1 MHPLRVAALQMCS
14 GNVWADNRAVVA
26 EGLRQ
31 AADEGVR
38 LVVLPENFAVF
49 GAESTLAVAAAW
61 DEITAWLAE
70 QARSHRLW
78 LVAGTLP
85 ASLRPDGTPVP
96 GGRVRSATLVFSDE
110 GICVGR
116 YDKRHLFDVEVA
128 DAQGS
133 YRESAT
139 FEPGDEVAL
148 IDTPWGGLGILT
160 CYDLRFP
167 EQARQ
172 LRKLGADILACPA
185 AFTAVTG
192 EAHWQV
198 LLRARAI
205 ENQCLMIAAAQ
216 GGRHSP
222 QRQTWGHSQII
233 DAWGRVLAERG
244 ESGAGLVAAGWDCG
258 EQEALRRRMP
268 VQAHRRDGG

>member
-1 MHPLRVAALQMCS
+1 MSQVRVAALQMCS
-14 GNVWADNRAVVA
+14 SDLWRDNREVVA
-26 EGLRQ
+26 KGLRQ
-31 AADEGVR
+31 AAAESVQ

-49 GAESTLAVAAAW
+49 GPEATVQVASRW
-61 DEITAWLAE
+61 DDIVTWLAG
-70 QARSHRLW
+70 QARQHRLW

-85 ASLRPDGTPVP
+85 AASRPDGAPVP
-96 GGRVRSATLVFSDE
+96 GGRVRSATLVFSAE
-110 GICVGR
+110 GDCVGR

-133 YRESAT
+133 YQESRT
-139 FEPGDEVAL
+139 FEPGEDLPL
-148 IDTPWGGLGILT
+148 IMTPWGGLGILT

-172 LRKLGADILACPA
+172 LRSQGAELLVCPA

-205 ENQCLMIAAAQ
+205 ENQCLMIASAQ
-216 GGRHSP
+216 GGQHSA

-233 DAWGRVLAERG
+233 DAWGRVLAERHEPG
-244 ESGAGLVAAGWDCG
+244 PGLVAAVWDRS
-258 EQEALRRRMP
+258 EQDALRRRMP
-268 VQAHRRDGG
+268 VQEHRRG

>member
-1 MHPLRVAALQMCS
+1 MSQVRVAALQMCS
-14 GNVWADNRAVVA
+14 SNLWQDNREAVA

-31 AADEGVR
+31 AAAEFVQ

-49 GAESTLAVAAAW
+49 GPEATVQVASHW
-61 DEITAWLAE
+61 NEIVAWLAG
-70 QARSHRLW
+70 QARQHKLW

-85 ASLRPDGTPVP
+85 AALRPDGSPVP

-133 YRESAT
+133 YQESRT
-139 FEPGDEVAL
+139 FEPGEDIPLFA
-148 IDTPWGGLGILT
+148 TPWGGLGVLT

-172 LRKLGADILACPA
+172 LRSLGADLLVCPA

-205 ENQCLMIAAAQ
+205 ENQCLVIASAQ
-216 GGRHSP
+216 GGRHSA

-233 DAWGRVLAERG
+233 DAWGRVLAERSEPG
-244 ESGAGLVAAGWDCG
+244 PGLVATGWDRG
-258 EQEALRRRMP
+258 EQEALRQRMP
-268 VQAHRRDGG
+268 VQAHRRD